1 MMMMIRSTRSGTR
14 TLTLKRSMS
23 QRIELDLSHPQDR
36 YEAAR
41 SIKRKFV
48 LHTGPT
54 NSGKTHAAIVA
65 LKRARSGVY
74 CGPLRLLAWETCERL
89 RDDGI
94 PTDLLTGQENDQDEN
109 ATHVS
114 CTVEM
119 LSSKLSSGN
128 VFDVAVIDEA
138 QLIGDPVRGCAWTA
152 AILGCP
158 ALEIHL
164 CGSASVTPLVRRMV
178 QETGDELEERTYER
192 LSPLRVADNSMSSL
206 DEVRHGDAVVVFT
219 RRDLFKYKMELQKR
233 GHRCSIVYGA
243 LPPVTRRKQAQQFND
258 TSDKSISNVLVTT
271 DAVGLGLNLRIGR
284 IVFTTLRKFDGEM
297 NRFLTGCEIKQIG
310 GRAGRFGT
318 EHAEEGGIV
327 TALDSRDLKRVRAG
341 MKETPPSI
349 SRAGVSPELDELAYY
364 WKDLQDVWP
373 DIPFSDAIA
382 MVTDDS
388 VVDED
393 TQEQLYFLCD
403 VDDMYDNAVLLDRI
417 DMSVED
423 RLRFCMAPVHHRPD
437 SLAPIVFRDY
447 ARQFAKRGVVRSYI
461 RNSRHQD
468 LSAVPTNPS
477 RLADLEELYRVLEM
491 YMWLATRYDCDTKF
505 PDLNMCIENTETIAE
520 AIDAGLEIMSKDGTA
535 DKKRRRGKR
544 GGYGRKGRR
553 DFESSARRR
562 AKALR
567 QSKNF

>member
-1 MMMMIRSTRSGTR
+1 MLIRWTMSSLRRGARSFAS
-14 TLTLKRSMS
+14 KS
-23 QRIELDLSHPQDR
+23 QRQLVELDLSHPQER

-41 SIKRKFV
+41 SIKRRFV

-54 NSGKTHAAIVA
+54 NSGKTHAAISA
-65 LKRARSGVY
+65 LKGAQTGVY

-89 RDDGI
+89 RDEGI
-94 PTDLLTGQENDQDEN
+94 PTDLLTGQEHDQEED

-119 LSSKLSSGN
+119 LNSRMSSGN
-128 VFDVAVIDEA
+128 IFDVAVIDEV

-164 CGSASVTPLVRRMV
+164 CGSPSATPLIRRMV
-178 QETGDELEERTYER
+178 QETGDELEERSYER
-192 LSPLRVADNSMSSL
+192 LSPLRVASKSMSSL

-233 GHRCSIVYGA
+233 GHLCSVVYGA

-258 TSDKSISNVLVTT
+258 TSDESASNVLVTT

-349 SRAGVSPELDELAYY
+349 GRAGVSPEPDELSQY
-364 WKDLQDVWP
+364 WNELQEVFP
-373 DIPFSDAIA
+373 DMPFSDAIA

-388 VVDED
+388 VIDEEEN
-393 TQEQLYFLCD
+393 EQLYFLCD
-403 VDDMYDNAVLLDRI
+403 VDDMY
-417 DMSVED
+417 
-423 RLRFCMAPVHHRPD
+423 
-437 SLAPIVFRDY
+437 
-447 ARQFAKRGVVRSYI
+447 VV
-461 RNSRHQD
+461 
-468 LSAVPTNPS
+468 
-477 RLADLEELYRVLEM
+477 
-491 YMWLATRYDCDTKF
+491 
-505 PDLNMCIENTETIAE
+505 
-520 AIDAGLEIMSKDGTA
+520 
-535 DKKRRRGKR
+535 
-544 GGYGRKGRR
+544 
-553 DFESSARRR
+553 
-562 AKALR
+562 
-567 QSKNF
+567 